1 MSQVGRKT
9 TIILDEDMYRLIL
22 GYAVDNYGTV
32 RAISRVINDI
42 IRERFNSERKSQL
55 YLLLDKI
62 LPEVDRLYDE
72 VNKLNRTLSN
82 LIDAINHI
90 KMDVMSCKCQ
100 SIESIDKLSSQL
112 NQFAKIGPVVDELRE
127 LVTAIRSIDQ
137 ESVMIYRTHE
147 KVDYIAGIIDR
158 IKDMPAIMNNILMI
172 SHNTNRRTIKFEDVI
187 ASIIDALSELV
198 KSSIQDE
205 STRRQL
211 LNKLAQ
217 AKSEALRSIEFG

>member
-42 IRERFNSERKSQL
+42 IRERFSSERKSQL
-55 YLLLDKI
+55 DRLLDKL

-72 VNKLNRTLSN
+72 VNRLNRTLSN

-112 NQFAKIGPVVDELRE
+112 KQFAEIGQVVDELRE
-127 LVTAIRSIDQ
+127 LVTAMRSIGQ
-137 ESVMIYRTHE
+137 ESVMIYRTYE
-147 KVDYIAGIIDR
+147 KVNYISDIIDR
-158 IKDMPAIMNNILMI
+158 IKDMPAIMNNILLI
-172 SHNTNRRTIKFEDVI
+172 SRNTNRRTIKFEDVT

-198 KSSIQDE
+198 KSAIQDE

-217 AKSEALRSIEFG
+217 AKSEALRSIEFD